1 MLTLMGGI
9 LFVDISGVC
18 EDCVMNMCF
27 NDNSYNS
34 YKSWKSY
41 VTKIL
46 IFTKY
51 LDNVMVILTT
61 RNSVQNVYKN
71 TNFFVQCL
79 STEIKR

>member
-1 MLTLMGGI
+1 MGGI

-27 NDNSYNS
+27 NDKSYNS

-41 VTKIL
+41 MTKIL

-51 LDNVMVILTT
+51 LDNVMLILTT